1 MVMAALLWAI
11 ASCIALPRVTLA
23 AEMSGGPSRDQAWW
37 GLSLPLLASVPSV
50 ELGKAAMLLAAI
62 ALIWICT
69 IMMYWAAPGGNAWG
83 RLPRPSFIPGPRG
96 WPVIGSLMDMSGL
109 AHVRL
114 AQLASKCSA
123 CSLMAFSLGDTRV
136 ILTSAPDV
144 AREILNCS
152 SFADRPIKASAR
164 QLLFDRAIGFAPFGS
179 HWRNLRRIAATHLFM
194 PKRIAA
200 HEHHRQQETSFM
212 LNSVSA
218 AMSLNGVVP
227 LRMYLQRASL
237 NNIMGSVFGRT
248 YDFSSSSGEA
258 EKLQAMVK
266 EGFDLLGAVNWADH
280 LSWFGGVFDVL
291 RIKQRCVV
299 LVADV
304 KEFVQRIID
313 EHRMQNIA
321 ENKCDGE
328 ADFVDALLALDDSEK
343 LSDADM
349 IAVLWEMVFRGT
361 DTTAILTEWIIS
373 EIILHPEVQLR
384 LQAEIDSVA
393 GPAGELSEGDLP
405 KLPYLQAVIKESL
418 RMHPPGPL
426 LSWARLAI
434 NDVHVAGHPV
444 PAGTIAMVNMW
455 AITHDYSI
463 WAEPNIFKPERF
475 LVSEGG
481 QDVDIRGGDLR
492 LAPFGAGRRVCP
504 GRALGYAT
512 VQLWVARLVQQFT
525 WSSHPEHP
533 IDLTEL
539 LKLSCE
545 MKYPL
550 HACATP
556 RLDCHSKSESGQT
569 GLIRT
574 F

>member
-1 MVMAALLWAI
+1 MVMAAFLCAI
-11 ASCIALPRVTLA
+11 VGCVVLPIVALA
-23 AEMSGGPSRDQAWW
+23 AEISSGASHEQAWW
-37 GLSLPLLASVPSV
+37 GLSLPLLASMPSL
-50 ELGKAAMLLAAI
+50 EAGKAAMLLTAL

-69 IMMYWAAPGGNAWG
+69 MMIYWAAPGGNAWG
-83 RLPRPSFIPGPRG
+83 RLPRPSSIPGPRG
-96 WPVIGSLMDMSGL
+96 WPVIGCLMDMSGL

-114 AQLASKCSA
+114 AELASACSA
-123 CSLMAFSLGDTRV
+123 RSLMAFSLGDTRV
-136 ILTSAPDV
+136 ILTSVPDV
-144 AREILNCS
+144 AREILNS
-152 SFADRPIKASAR
+152 SAFADRPIKASAR

-200 HEHHRQQETSFM
+200 HEHHRQHETTLM
-212 LNSVSA
+212 LNSIDDS
-218 AMSLNGVVP
+218 MSLNGVVP

-248 YDFSSSSGEA
+248 YDFGRPCQEA
-258 EKLQAMVK
+258 DKLQAMVR

-280 LSWFGGVFDVL
+280 LSWFGGVFDLL
-291 RIKQRCVV
+291 RIKQRCDV

-304 KEFVQRIID
+304 KEFVQRIIN
-313 EHRMQNIA
+313 EHKMQKSY
-321 ENKCDGE
+321 EHKSDSD

-361 DTTAILTEWIIS
+361 DTTAILTEWILA
-373 EIILHPEVQLR
+373 EIILHPEVQVR
-384 LQAEIDSVA
+384 LHAEIDSIA
-393 GPAGELSEGDLP
+393 TPAGELSERDLP
-405 KLPYLQAVIKESL
+405 KLPYLQAVIKEVL

-434 NDVHVAGHPV
+434 NDVHVAGHHV
-444 PAGTIAMVNMW
+444 PAGTTAMVNMW
-455 AITHDYSI
+455 AITHDSSI
-463 WAEPNIFKPERF
+463 WAEPNVFKPERF
-475 LVSEGG
+475 LVGEGG
-481 QDVDIRGGDLR
+481 QDIDIRGGDLR

-512 VQLWVARLVQQFT
+512 VQLWVARLLQRFS
-525 WSSHPEHP
+525 WSSHPDHP
-533 IDLTEL
+533 IDLSEL

-550 HACATP
+550 VACAMP
-556 RLDCHSKSESGQT
+556 RLCSDSQVVAGGKC
-569 GLIRT
+569 LM
-574 F
+574 